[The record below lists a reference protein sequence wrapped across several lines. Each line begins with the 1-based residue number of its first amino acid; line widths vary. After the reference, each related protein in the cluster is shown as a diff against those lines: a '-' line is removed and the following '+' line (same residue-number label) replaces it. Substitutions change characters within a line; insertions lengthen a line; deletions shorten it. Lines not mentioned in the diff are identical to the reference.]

1 MHKLLIDIN
10 IILDVALE
18 REPHHSASQQLL
30 IHIEKKKAAGYLSA
44 ISYPTIYYIVQK
56 GATHK
61 KAIAYIENLLKLVS
75 TVEVNQKILKRSL
88 QIDLKDFE
96 DSIQVAC
103 AEACQADYIIT
114 RNPEDYKNADFPFML
129 PAEYLASLKA

>member
-1 MHKLLIDIN
+1 MHKLFIDIN

-18 REPHHSASQQLL
+18 RDPHHLASQQLL
-30 IHIEKKKAAGYLSA
+30 THIDKKKATGYLSA

-56 GATHK
+56 GANRK
-61 KAIAYIENLLKLVS
+61 KAITYIENLLKLVS
-75 TVEVNQKILKRSL
+75 AVEVNQKILERSL
-88 QIDLKDFE
+88 RIDLKDFE

-114 RNPEDYKNADFPFML
+114 RNPRDYKDADFPFMP
-129 PAEYLASLKA
+129 PAEYLASLKT